1 MSAAPNDEASDSS
14 PASQSDATAARP
26 EIDKAIT
33 GDGSTAGLRG
43 FLPWVLAAAIV
54 VAAQATV
61 SLLLGPGDKLKAY
74 TNVTLFLLI
83 LAATGAAALNAFK
96 GYRGYRS
103 FWTLYAV
110 GMGIWALDQ
119 WMWIYY
125 EFWLHTD
132 VPNDSIGEPALFLHI
147 VPLMAALAV
156 RPHLASSSRRLHQM
170 TFSFLLLLFFW
181 VFLYAYYVFPY
192 QFLIPEPSTYWIRYN
207 SLYLCENLALL
218 SVAGIL
224 ILRSERPWKS
234 VYAHLFGASA
244 LYAVISEQV
253 NVAINGGGSYYVGGI
268 YDWGFIAAASWF
280 VLVAIRGHNIPLI
293 SLRPRRV
300 SPRLAKYVT
309 LLSILGVVMVPLL
322 GIWTLYQEDTSL
334 YLQKVHLL
342 IILLF
347 AIIFAA
353 LVCLQMYAANLDLQR
368 EVAVRLEAEK
378 GLREAKVAAE
388 AGSRAKAEFLA
399 NMSHEIRTP
408 MNGVIGMTELALD
421 TPLSPEQREYLTM
434 VKDSG
439 NALLTLLNDI
449 LDFSKIEAGKLSLD
463 PLDFD
468 LRDFLATSLKPIALR
483 ASQKGLEIA
492 WRAMPGVPERVVGD
506 AGRLRQVITNL
517 VGNAIKFTE
526 RGEVVVDVDVESL
539 EGESILLHFKVRDT
553 GIGIAPEKQKA
564 IFEAFTQADS
574 SMTRKFGGTGLGL
587 TISSRLVQMMGG
599 NIRVESKVGEGTTFH
614 FTARLGEAKPF
625 AAESTSREVLSLR
638 DLPVLVVDDN
648 GTNRKILDAML
659 KHWLMRPEM
668 AASGE
673 EGLATLERAAST
685 GTPFPLVLLDAQMP
699 EMDGFALA
707 EQIKQNP
714 KLAGATIMML
724 TSAGQRGDA
733 IRCRELGIAVYLIK
747 PLRQSELLEAILAAL
762 GKAPGQEISTVI
774 TRHTLR
780 ENRRKLRIL
789 LAEDNVVNQQ
799 LTVRLLEKRGHIVT
813 VASNGAEA
821 VALVKKSPFDVVLM
835 DVQMPEMNGFDA
847 TALIRKEEE
856 STGMHLSI
864 IAMTAHAMEGDR
876 ERCLTA
882 GMDGYIAKP
891 IKVEDFVE
899 TLENLGRSPQV
910 AEVEATPEPNDLEP
924 INAASALAHVGGD
937 VGLLKEL
944 VGLFLNEI
952 PELLTD
958 LRKAVKAGDANAIER
973 AAHKLKGSVGN
984 FAARPSFEAALKL
997 EVLGKDGRL
1006 SEAEPAYAELER
1018 EINRLQSAM
1027 AELSFKEA
1035 RP

>member
-1 MSAAPNDEASDSS
+1 M
-14 PASQSDATAARP
+14 
-26 EIDKAIT
+26 
-33 GDGSTAGLRG
+33 
-43 FLPWVLAAAIV
+43 
-54 VAAQATV
+54 
-61 SLLLGPGDKLKAY
+61 
-74 TNVTLFLLI
+74 
-83 LAATGAAALNAFK
+83 
-96 GYRGYRS
+96 
-103 FWTLYAV
+103 
-110 GMGIWALDQ
+110 
-119 WMWIYY
+119 
-125 EFWLHTD
+125 
-132 VPNDSIGEPALFLHI
+132 
-147 VPLMAALAV
+147 
-156 RPHLASSSRRLHQM
+156 
-170 TFSFLLLLFFW
+170 
-181 VFLYAYYVFPY
+181 
-192 QFLIPEPSTYWIRYN
+192 
-207 SLYLCENLALL
+207 
-218 SVAGIL
+218 
-224 ILRSERPWKS
+224 
-234 VYAHLFGASA
+234 
-244 LYAVISEQV
+244 
-253 NVAINGGGSYYVGGI
+253 
-268 YDWGFIAAASWF
+268 
-280 VLVAIRGHNIPLI
+280 
-293 SLRPRRV
+293 
-300 SPRLAKYVT
+300 
-309 LLSILGVVMVPLL
+309 
-322 GIWTLYQEDTSL
+322 
-334 YLQKVHLL
+334 
-342 IILLF
+342 
-347 AIIFAA
+347 
-353 LVCLQMYAANLDLQR
+353 
-368 EVAVRLEAEK
+368 
-378 GLREAKVAAE
+378 
-388 AGSRAKAEFLA
+388 
-399 NMSHEIRTP
+399 
-408 MNGVIGMTELALD
+408 
-421 TPLSPEQREYLTM
+421 
-434 VKDSG
+434 
-439 NALLTLLNDI
+439 
-449 LDFSKIEAGKLSLD
+449 
-463 PLDFD
+463 
-468 LRDFLATSLKPIALR
+468 
-483 ASQKGLEIA
+483 
-492 WRAMPGVPERVVGD
+492 
-506 AGRLRQVITNL
+506 
-517 VGNAIKFTE
+517 
-526 RGEVVVDVDVESL
+526 VVDVDVESL